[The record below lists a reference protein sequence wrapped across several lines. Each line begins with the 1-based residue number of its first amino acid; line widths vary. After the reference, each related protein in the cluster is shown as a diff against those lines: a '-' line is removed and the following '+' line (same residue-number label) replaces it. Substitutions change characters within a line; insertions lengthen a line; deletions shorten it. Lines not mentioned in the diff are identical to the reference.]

1 MRAVVTSGVADR
13 VYRVAE
19 STHTAACDSV
29 YRWHVTACSQDC
41 AHALDVVKRLPCV
54 VRQEQSA
61 WVMLH
66 SIVAALCCYTTY
78 TYIATYI
85 ATHYVAYRYIH
96 RYIHCYILR
105 SISLHYVYI
114 HRYIHRYILRSTS
127 LHITYMH

>member
-1 MRAVVTSGVADR
+1 MRVVATSGVADR

-19 STHTAACDSV
+19 STHAAACDSV

-41 AHALDVVKRLPCV
+41 AHALDVVKRLSCV
-54 VRQEQSA
+54 VRQEQSV

-85 ATHYVAYRYIH
+85 ATYYVVHRYTYIH
-96 RYIHCYILR
+96 ALNTICMPRARRIQPSR
-105 SISLHYVYI
+105 SHWTLA
-114 HRYIHRYILRSTS
+114 
-127 LHITYMH
+127 